1 MTLAWSEIKLQEC
14 VNYSSNSWVSGQKNH
29 HKQKSDWHKLCLIR
43 EMWESTAKAPH
54 PDDAFDGIVEVLFP
68 LGQEN

>member
-1 MTLAWSEIKLQEC
+1 
-14 VNYSSNSWVSGQKNH
+14 
-29 HKQKSDWHKLCLIR
+29 
-43 EMWESTAKAPH
+43 MWESTAKAPH